1 MFGIFGL
8 DVICTLFLVLKMDL
22 LEDRMEKGQDW
33 LVSVDLKYNSS
44 LTSFNRTVKL
54 LHYFHPYKLQH
65 MHILNLGVKVKRVAM
80 ATHVVQKNTSN
91 HNWFA
96 IFWMSDEAV
105 FFLNGNVISKN
116 IIRYS
121 KRRIGLSED
130 FTIVSTC
137 MKKSWA
143 GRAGV
148 RVRLLSKREQ
158 CYGV

>member
-80 ATHVVQKNTSN
+80 ATHVV
-91 HNWFA
+91 
-96 IFWMSDEAV
+96 
-105 FFLNGNVISKN
+105 
-116 IIRYS
+116 
-121 KRRIGLSED
+121 
-130 FTIVSTC
+130 
-137 MKKSWA
+137 
-143 GRAGV
+143 
-148 RVRLLSKREQ
+148 
-158 CYGV
+158 